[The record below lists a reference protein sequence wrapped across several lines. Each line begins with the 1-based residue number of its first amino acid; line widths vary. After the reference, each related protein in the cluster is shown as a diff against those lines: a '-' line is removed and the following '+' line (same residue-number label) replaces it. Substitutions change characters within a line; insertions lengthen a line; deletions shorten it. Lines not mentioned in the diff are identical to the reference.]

1 MIVWP
6 YILNTM
12 NLSTEK
18 QVQNTVQRLNVCK
31 TIYISTITQVN
42 RCLPVFQF
50 LQFIFGNVVFLLQ
63 DQVQSFAFLQLP

>member
-12 NLSTEK
+12 NLSTEN

-31 TIYISTITQVN
+31 TMYISTIPQAN
-42 RCLPVFQF
+42 QCLPVFQF
-50 LQFIFGNVVFLLQ
+50 LQFIFSNVVFLLQ